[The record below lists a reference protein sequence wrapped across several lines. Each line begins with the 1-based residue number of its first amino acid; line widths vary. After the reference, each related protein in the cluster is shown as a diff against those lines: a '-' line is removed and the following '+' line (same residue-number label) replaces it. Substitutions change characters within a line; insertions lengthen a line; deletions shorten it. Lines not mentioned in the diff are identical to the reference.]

1 MVNWNHS
8 IETKPQKW
16 CILQNK
22 SLNLVDILKYKTRVS
37 HRIESVAT
45 RIEPTQLESVTG
57 WNQQQD
63 GINRYH
69 IETSPL
75 VCSAHQLTG
84 FYMITA
90 SVMKGLSRIQPPE
103 LKSAATRIQR
113 LELESAVGRR
123 KPQFVSSRRNSS
135 QPWDGVSRN
144 SYPAAETRVS
154 RGTESAA
161 TRIQQPELESA
172 VGWSQKQLLS
182 SRQNLSRP

>member
-1 MVNWNHS
+1 M
-8 IETKPQKW
+8 
-16 CILQNK
+16 QNK

-45 RIEPTQLESVTG
+45 RIEPTQLESVAG

-69 IETSPL
+69 IEASPL

-90 SVMKGLSRIQPPE
+90 SFMKGLS
-103 LKSAATRIQR
+103 RIQR

-144 SYPAAETRVS
+144 SYPAAGTRVS
-154 RGTESAA
+154 RGMESEA
-161 TRIQQPELESA
+161 TPIQPPESE
-172 VGWSQKQLLS
+172 
-182 SRQNLSRP
+182 